1 MAKGKDKII
10 EWATKLFSS
19 TAYENVA
26 VSGICKA
33 AKVSNGLFYKYF
45 KDKEELF
52 KYLLEET
59 SSRIN
64 IYFEKVKGD
73 SIEERLESFIKIN
86 LELTRKELPLIKV
99 YREGQY
105 KFIEYE
111 KEMRAVYMNALKKV
125 FERKISDYEYL
136 FIMSG
141 IRYIN
146 VSFTTRDIS
155 LDYKF
160 FTKIILNGF
169 FENEPLDFNK
179 FEEINLYLRVWF
191 DNENLKTKLLMEGE
205 KLFGDKGIYETKVQ
219 DISNSANI
227 GVGSFYQ
234 YFKTKEE
241 FLGEIGKGIKN
252 TLISFL
258 SDNSN
263 ELIRSSPLEKHLFFL
278 YLMLKYYKKSS
289 YKYQIIRELEFI
301 EPDIYKEFITSLE
314 YIYLNTLK
322 DTKYSENER
331 FIISNTLLGIAH
343 YMGIEFFFLKNLE
356 DKKKF
361 LKAMGEFMV
370 VGINY

>member
-1 MAKGKDKII
+1 MAKGKEKII
-10 EWATKLFSS
+10 HWATEFFS
-19 TAYENVA
+19 TNAYENVA

-52 KYLLEET
+52 KCLLEET

-64 IYFEKVKGD
+64 IYFKKVKGD

-86 LELTRKELPLIKV
+86 LELTREELPLIKV

-111 KEMRAVYMNALKKV
+111 KILREVYMNALERV
-125 FERKISDYEYL
+125 FERNISDYEYL
-136 FIMSG
+136 YIMSG

-146 VSFTTRDIS
+146 VSFITREIS
-155 LDYKF
+155 LDYEF
-160 FTKIILNGF
+160 LTKIILKGC
-169 FENEPLDFNK
+169 FEKESIDFNK

-191 DNENLKTKLLMEGE
+191 DNDNLKTKLLMEGE

-219 DISNSANI
+219 DISLSANI

-258 SDNSN
+258 SDNSS
-263 ELIRSSPLEKHLFFL
+263 ELIKSSPLEKHLYFL

-301 EPDIYKEFITSLE
+301 EPNIYKEFITSLE
-314 YIYLNTLK
+314 CIYLKTLK
-322 DTKYSENER
+322 DTEYSEDER
-331 FIISNTLLGIAH
+331 FIISNILLGIAH
-343 YMGIEFFFLKNLE
+343 YMGIEFFFLKNLKDNE
-356 DKKKF
+356 KF
-361 LKAMGEFMV
+361 LKAMGKFMV
-370 VGINY
+370 EGVNY